1 MYLNKTGQ
9 LKQYELNFA
18 FNTHVP
24 LMQDSMSL
32 IQDSVINNIHFIIL
46 LTKPKFDSNYFWYQQ
61 QVKTSIF

>member
-46 LTKPKFDSNYFWYQQ
+46 LTKPKFDSNYF
-61 QVKTSIF
+61 